1 MLQHRCQVGAHADR
15 TTRADDVFGVL
26 LRALNL
32 ILSVMGRHRS
42 CLEPVISNTILF
54 RVDPHP
60 NSGRIT
66 QT

>member
-1 MLQHRCQVGAHADR
+1 MLQTRSQVGAHADR
-15 TTRADDVFGVL
+15 TTRADNVFGVL
-26 LRALNL
+26 QRALNL
-32 ILSVMGRHRS
+32 ILSVIGRHRS

-60 NSGRIT
+60 ISGRIT